1 MQSAKLKRRDRS
13 TISKK
18 EYLSNHALYSIL
30 LTCDLYVILPII
42 VPIAKYNNSFPRFL
56 FCMLSAN
63 FIGILLDFKYNRC
76 AGALARDITIG
87 IASYFLI
94 TLGRYAPVFT
104 KWLFSGTVAVSAMGI
119 LLIIIR
125 KINREKSFKRV
136 LLIKLLHSIRL
147 LERNIGVAAII
158 VVMILPVMV
167 RCFPNSSK
175 MAEASQKYQE
185 KGELSVSR
193 AYGDEY
199 RLSENIDIIKLIRE
213 DDIFQKLDYNEKCE
227 VLKACIY
234 CEARYLGL
242 CEVNIKFDDQMQEK
256 VLGSYNHA
264 TKTISINAGRIRNG
278 GTAYELLHVCLH
290 ECRHCYQHLLVD
302 LYREIEP
309 SQRNLLAFTGDG
321 VGEWVKN
328 MANYRQGD
336 GTTEGEIAYQMQALE
351 LDAENYALEN
361 VRSFYLTID
370 EVLQEQSQNE

>member
-13 TISKK
+13 TISKR
-18 EYLSNHALYSIL
+18 EYLFNHALYSIL
-30 LTCDLYVILPII
+30 LACDLYVILPII
-42 VPIAKYNNSFPRFL
+42 IPIAKYNNSFPRFL

-76 AGALARDITIG
+76 TGALARDITIG

-104 KWLFSGTVAVSAMGI
+104 KWVFSGTFVLSAMGI
-119 LLIIIR
+119 LLIVIR
-125 KINREKSFKRV
+125 KINRKNIMLVIR
-136 LLIKLLHSIRL
+136 IKLLQSIRL
-147 LERNIGVAAII
+147 LQRNIGVAAII
-158 VVMILPVMV
+158 VVMVLPVMV
-167 RCFPNSSK
+167 RCFPNSGK
-175 MAEASQKYQE
+175 VAEASQKYQE

-213 DDIFQKLDYNEKCE
+213 DDTFQKLDYNEKCE

-242 CEVNIKFDDQMQEK
+242 CEINIEFNDDMEEK

-264 TKTISINAGRIRNG
+264 TRTISINAGRIRNG

-328 MANYRQGD
+328 MENYRQGD

-361 VRSFYLTID
+361 LQSFYLTID
-370 EVLQEQSQNE
+370 DVLEEQAQNE